1 MCDILFH
8 IQKISRFERLC
19 YDKDY
24 CYSET
29 KAMKHYQLISFSF
42 ALCIIAGMTLDA
54 WAHVH
59 GATDNT
65 FFTPWHAILYSGLF
79 GSVAWYGYLTQRQI
93 APQAAHRLGLGMGPL
108 VALFGMADLLWHSW
122 FGFEANIQAQLSP
135 PHIALAVILALL
147 VSIPSRQHNQQGY
160 LTWLGA
166 IAGSMAAVV
175 ILTLLMFVSP
185 ITAVY
190 AELYSGDT
198 VVGLGVSGFLI
209 FVSTW
214 LIVFQWMRR
223 HNAPFGAFTVASG
236 VLGVSQA
243 ISKGEW
249 RFVALLIFVGLI
261 AELVGRKTGPTS
273 RVATMLWPGSFAL
286 GYFLLLKYTSTLAW
300 GPSVWGGVV
309 VMAVAIGFGIAT
321 FAEPTTQLTREE
333 RI

>member
-1 MCDILFH
+1 
-8 IQKISRFERLC
+8 
-19 YDKDY
+19 
-24 CYSET
+24 
-29 KAMKHYQLISFSF
+29 MKHYHGISFGF

-65 FFTPWHAILYSGLF
+65 FFTPWHAILYTGLF
-79 GSVAWYGYLTQRQI
+79 GSVAWYGYLTYRQV
-93 APQAAHRLGLGMGPL
+93 APLAAHRLGLSMGPL
-108 VALFGMADLLWHSW
+108 VALFGLADLLWHSW
-122 FGFEANIQAQLSP
+122 FGFEQDLQAQLSP
-135 PHIALAVILALL
+135 PHIALAVVLALL
-147 VSIPSRQHNQQGY
+147 VSIPSRQRNSHGQ
-160 LTWLGA
+160 LTWWGA
-166 IAGSMAAVV
+166 LAGSMAAVV

-198 VVGLGVSGFLI
+198 VVGLGVTGFLL

-223 HNAPFGAFTVASG
+223 HDAPFGAFTVASG
-236 VLGVSQA
+236 LLGVSQA

-249 RFVALLIFVGLI
+249 RFVALLLLVGVMTEWI
-261 AELVGRKTGPTS
+261 GRKTGQAS
-273 RVATMLWPGSFAL
+273 RVATMVWPGSFAL

-309 VMAVAIGFGIAT
+309 VMAVAIGFGMAT
-321 FAEPTTQLTREE
+321 FSEQTTPLTSEE